1 MKFVDLGFCEYQIA
15 LERQKEFWLKRVCNE
30 IEDTVIFVEHPA
42 VFTLGKSGKE
52 ENFLVPQIE
61 LKKKNIPI
69 YRVGR
74 GGDVTFHG
82 PGQLV
87 GYPIFRLQQSLVSV
101 RRFIYKIEEI
111 LIEVLKE
118 FNITAYVAHPYIGVL
133 VAHSKIASIGIA
145 VSKQVTFHGFALNVS
160 TDLHYFDYINPCGMK
175 HIKMTSMQEVLQ
187 KPISMD
193 TVKEKM
199 KLVFSRFDF
208 ENNQLIEKSFNN

>member
-1 MKFVDLGFCEYQIA
+1 MKFVDLGFCDYQIA

-30 IEDTVIFVEHPA
+30 IEDTVIFAEHPA

-61 LKKKNIPI
+61 IKKKNIPI
-69 YRVGR
+69 YRVER
-74 GGDVTFHG
+74 AGDVTFHG

-101 RRFIYKIEEI
+101 RRFIYKIEEV

-118 FNITAYVAHPYIGVL
+118 FNITAYVAHPYIGVW

-145 VSKQVTFHGFALNVS
+145 VSRQVTFHGFALNVS

-187 KPISMD
+187 KPISVD

-199 KLVFSRFDF
+199 KLVFSRYEF
-208 ENNQLIEKSFNN
+208 ENNQIN